1 MIRQFAVGGALLGA
15 ALLAGSALAEGTVK
29 SGPQEGKSATP
40 MPFNP
45 LHANGPDAGK
55 KVCLV

>member
-1 MIRQFAVGGALLGA
+1 MNRTVVGASLAVALLVGGVIV
-15 ALLAGSALAEGTVK
+15 AEGPV
-29 SGPQEGKSATP
+29 SGPQLGGNATP
-40 MPFNP
+40 SPFNP

>member
-1 MIRQFAVGGALLGA
+1 MKRTVVGASFAVALLVGSVMA
-15 ALLAGSALAEGTVK
+15 ADELI
-29 SGPQEGKSATP
+29 SGPQTGGNATP
-40 MPFNP
+40 SPFNP

>member
-1 MIRQFAVGGALLGA
+1 MNRTVVGASLAVALLV
-15 ALLAGSALAEGTVK
+15 GSAIAADVLT
-29 SGPQEGKSATP
+29 SGPQLGGNATP
-40 MPFNP
+40 SPFNP

>member
-1 MIRQFAVGGALLGA
+1 MKAHMVVGASLVVM
-15 ALLAGSALAEGTVK
+15 LAGSVYADDALK
-29 SGPQEGKSATP
+29 SGPQAGQNIPGA
-40 MPFNP
+40 FNP